1 MLSFCHPPFLLIIN
15 DRRTHKH
22 VTDKSDLKS
31 LYLFLSLKNAA
42 KKTFMII
49 HDSGMNH
56 EMNWSHVTDEFVS
69 WTNDFLKLI
78 YARVRL
84 LKSS

>member
-1 MLSFCHPPFLLIIN
+1 MLSFCHLLVLLVIN

-56 EMNWSHVTDEFVS
+56 GMNWSYVTDQFVS
-69 WTNDFLKLI
+69 WTNNFLKLI
-78 YARVRL
+78 YARVGL
-84 LKSS
+84 Y

>member
-1 MLSFCHPPFLLIIN
+1 MLSFCHLLFLLIIN

-31 LYLFLSLKNAA
+31 PYLFLSLKNAA

-49 HDSGMNH
+49 HDLGMNH
-56 EMNWSHVTDEFVS
+56 GMNWSYVTDQFVS
-69 WTNDFLKLI
+69 WTKDFLKLI
-78 YARVRL
+78 YAGVGL
-84 LKSS
+84 Y